1 MRKIKALLVIIIAL
15 ASQSLFSQYE
25 PDWASLDKREIPQW
39 WSDAKFG
46 IFIHWGLY
54 AVPAYAPVD
63 EVEGVYEKYAEH
75 YYSRLLSGNK
85 LFTEFHNKHYGKD
98 FSYGDFASMFK
109 AEHFNPADWAELF
122 SKAGA
127 KYVVLTSKHH
137 DGFCLWPSTQT
148 PHWNSTVMGPHL
160 DIIDT
165 LSYAVRN
172 KDMRFGLYYSL
183 LEWAHPL
190 YSPNSIDRWVD
201 THMIPQMK
209 ELVNQYKPEIIFSDG
224 EWDYD
229 SKTLKSEEFLAWLY
243 NDSPVRDYVVVND
256 RWGKE
261 TRSKHGDY
269 YTTEY
274 DLVHSNEG
282 IGDNAD
288 HPWEESRGIGTSY
301 GYNRFETPHHY
312 LTSKQLIDILI
323 DKVSNGG
330 NFLLNVGPDADGIIP
345 PIMQERLLDMGKW
358 LKVNGEAIYGS
369 HAWRSRNK
377 PIRDDICF
385 TLKDN
390 NLYMILKQWTDK
402 PVALPN
408 ITNVANVK
416 LLGYEGKIDYTLRD
430 NILSITPPQLTID
443 KLPSHHAW
451 VIKIENFRE

>member
-1 MRKIKALLVIIIAL
+1 M
-15 ASQSLFSQYE
+15 
-25 PDWASLDKREIPQW
+25 
-39 WSDAKFG
+39 
-46 IFIHWGLY
+46 
-54 AVPAYAPVD
+54 
-63 EVEGVYEKYAEH
+63 
-75 YYSRLLSGNK
+75 
-85 LFTEFHNKHYGKD
+85 
-98 FSYGDFASMFK
+98 
-109 AEHFNPADWAELF
+109 
-122 SKAGA
+122 
-127 KYVVLTSKHH
+127 
-137 DGFCLWPSTQT
+137 
-148 PHWNSTVMGPHL
+148 
-160 DIIDT
+160 
-165 LSYAVRN
+165 
-172 KDMRFGLYYSL
+172 
-183 LEWAHPL
+183 
-190 YSPNSIDRWVD
+190 
-201 THMIPQMK
+201 
-209 ELVNQYKPEIIFSDG
+209 
-224 EWDYD
+224 
-229 SKTLKSEEFLAWLY
+229 
-243 NDSPVRDYVVVND
+243 
-256 RWGKE
+256 
-261 TRSKHGDY
+261 
-269 YTTEY
+269 
-274 DLVHSNEG
+274 VHSNEG